1 MIYRFTLTL
10 CSIVLS
16 SGLSMQSFAEPST
29 QKLTQEQYDQ
39 RIQTYTD
46 QVNETKHI
54 LDEAHSTI
62 TAIEQHQ
69 AFCSRLDA
77 YQAIAR
83 ISKENLELDTANM
96 MLVIANNF
104 LDRQKQSIEQSGM
117 TFERFCSIKK

>member
-16 SGLSMQSFAEPST
+16 SGLSTQSFAEPST

-83 ISKENLELDTANM
+83 ISIENLELNTANM
-96 MLVIANNF
+96 MLMIANNF

-117 TFERFCSIKK
+117 TLERFCSIKK

>member
-1 MIYRFTLTL
+1 MIYRFILTL

-16 SGLSMQSFAEPST
+16 SVFSTPSFAEQST

-39 RIQTYTD
+39 RIQIYTD
-46 QVNETKHI
+46 QVNVTKHI
-54 LDEAHSTI
+54 LDEDQSTI
-62 TAIEQHQ
+62 TAAEQHK

-77 YQAIAR
+77 YQTIAR

-96 MLVIANNF
+96 MLMIANNY

-117 TFERFCSIKK
+117 TLELFCSIKK

>member
-1 MIYRFTLTL
+1 MIYRFSLTL

-16 SGLSMQSFAEPST
+16 SGLSTQSFAEPST

>member
-16 SGLSMQSFAEPST
+16 SGLSTQSFAEPST

-77 YQAIAR
+77 YEAIAR

>member
-16 SGLSMQSFAEPST
+16 SGLSTQSFAEPST

>member
-16 SGLSMQSFAEPST
+16 SGLSTQSFAEPST

-96 MLVIANNF
+96 MLMIANNF

>member
-16 SGLSMQSFAEPST
+16 SGLSTQSFAEPST

-39 RIQTYTD
+39 CIQTYTD

-83 ISKENLELDTANM
+83 ISIENLELNTANM
-96 MLVIANNF
+96 MLMIANNF

-117 TFERFCSIKK
+117 TLERFCSIKK